1 MSILLIKK
9 GSHKW
14 YATLTAL
21 VVFWGFRMLVLQD
34 DHMLLGFTDT
44 HTHTKTHTHTQ
55 AHANRYTYIKPFD
68 NVVHVKMVWK
78 HVFIKTIS
86 IWRYLYRSFVIYW
99 LWGRGDRICI
109 LIIVRGLYYGTGISI
124 VNLLSERI
132 WGKSLHILI

>member
-1 MSILLIKK
+1 MICNTHCSSSILRLENA
-9 GSHKW
+9 GSSRW
-14 YATLTAL
+14 SYA
-21 VVFWGFRMLVLQD
+21 VEFHR
-34 DHMLLGFTDT
+34 
-44 HTHTKTHTHTQ
+44 HTYTYTNTHTQ

-99 LWGRGDRICI
+99 LWGEGGDGICI
-109 LIIVRGLYYGTGISI
+109 LIIVRGLYYGTGTSI
-124 VNLLSERI
+124 VTLLAERI